1 MRESKAFTVSFSKL
15 KKFIG
20 ELFSK
25 KNRKRLIELLVNP
38 DESDARKAFSVGF
51 GIFMGITPIWGL
63 QTLAAI
69 FLAVVFKL
77 NKALVLIF
85 THVSFAPFLPVIL
98 FLSYKTGQFWVGGS
112 SNTIALHAK
121 PSFSNISGHLGQ
133 YIYGSLTLA
142 IVAGVLAGIITY
154 ALLRLTKL
162 VKQYRLSAA

>member
-1 MRESKAFTVSFSKL
+1 MRQAKVFTVIFSKL
-15 KKFIG
+15 TKFIG

-51 GIFMGITPIWGL
+51 GVFMGITPIWGL

-77 NKALVLIF
+77 NKALVIIF
-85 THVSFAPFLPVIL
+85 THVSFPPFLPLIV
-98 FLSYKTGQFWVGGS
+98 FLSYKTGQFWVGGP
-112 SNTIALHAK
+112 SNTIAVHTK

-142 IVAGVLAGIITY
+142 VVGGVLAGILTY

-162 VKQYRLSAA
+162 IKQYRLSAA